1 MEDKVMLTKFNRTY
15 PSFMDEF
22 FGRDSYP
29 ADYQRNGFKSLPAV
43 NITES
48 EDAYTIEVAAPGLN
62 KKDFNI
68 DLDKN
73 SLTIASVRE
82 DKQEENKE
90 RYTRREF
97 RYTNFSRSFTIPETI
112 DGEKISAVHKDGIL
126 YVDIPKMEEAKEKPA
141 RQIAIK

>member
-1 MEDKVMLTKFNRTY
+1 MLAKFNRTY

-22 FGRDSYP
+22 FGRDFYP
-29 ADYQRNGFKSLPAV
+29 AHYQRNGFKSLPAV

-48 EDAYTIEVAAPGLN
+48 ENGYTIEVAAPGLN
-62 KKDFNI
+62 KKDFKI

-82 DKQEENKE
+82 DNQEENNEK
-90 RYTRREF
+90 YTRREF
-97 RYTNFSRSFTIPETI
+97 RYANFSRAFTLPETVY
-112 DGEKISAVHKDGIL
+112 GEKISAVHKDGIL

>member
-1 MEDKVMLTKFNRTY
+1 MLAKFNRTY
-15 PSFMDEF
+15 PSYMDQF
-22 FGRDSYP
+22 LGRDYYP
-29 ADYQRNGFKSLPAV
+29 AHYQRNGFKSLPAV

-48 EDAYTIEVAAPGLN
+48 ENGYTVEVAAPGLN
-62 KKDFNI
+62 KKDFKI
-68 DLDKN
+68 DLVKN

-82 DKQEENKE
+82 DKQEENNE

-97 RYTNFSRSFTIPETI
+97 QYTNFSRSFTLPETV

-126 YVDIPKMEEAKEKPA
+126 YVEIPKMEEAKEKPV

>member
-1 MEDKVMLTKFNRTY
+1 MLTKFNRTY

-29 ADYQRNGFKSLPAV
+29 AHYQRNGFKSLPAV

-62 KKDFNI
+62 KKDFKI
-68 DLDKN
+68 DVDKN

-90 RYTRREF
+90 KYTRREF
-97 RYTNFSRSFTIPETI
+97 RYTNFSRY
-112 DGEKISAVHKDGIL
+112 KDGIL

>member
-1 MEDKVMLTKFNRTY
+1 MLVKFNRTY

-22 FGRDSYP
+22 FGRDYYP
-29 ADYQRNGFKSLPAV
+29 VHYERNGFKSLPAV

-48 EDAYTIEVAAPGLN
+48 DNGYTIEVAAPGLN
-62 KKDFNI
+62 KKDFKI

-73 SLTIASVRE
+73 TLTIASVKE
-82 DKQEENKE
+82 DKQEENNE

-97 RYTNFSRSFTIPETI
+97 RYSNFSRTFTLPETV
-112 DGEKISAVHKDGIL
+112 DSDKISAVHKDGIL
-126 YVDIPKMEEAKEKPA
+126 HVDIPKIEEAKVKPA

>member
-1 MEDKVMLTKFNRTY
+1 MEDKVMLAKFNRTY

-22 FGRDSYP
+22 FGRDFYP
-29 ADYQRNGFKSLPAV
+29 VHYERNGFKSLPAV

-48 EDAYTIEVAAPGLN
+48 ENGFTIEVAAPGLN
-62 KKDFNI
+62 KKDFKI

-82 DKQEENKE
+82 DNKEENNE

-97 RYTNFSRSFTIPETI
+97 SYANFSRSFKLPETI
-112 DGEKISAVHKDGIL
+112 DKDKISAVHKDGIL
-126 YVDIPKMEEAKEKPA
+126 YVDIPKLEEAKEKPA

>member
-1 MEDKVMLTKFNRTY
+1 MLAKFNRTY

-22 FGRDSYP
+22 FGRDFYP
-29 ADYQRNGFKSLPAV
+29 AHYQRNGFKSLPAV

-48 EDAYTIEVAAPGLN
+48 ENGYTIEVAAPGLN
-62 KKDFNI
+62 KKDFKI

-73 SLTIASVRE
+73 SLTIASARE
-82 DKQEENKE
+82 DKQEENNEKF
-90 RYTRREF
+90 TRREF
-97 RYTNFSRSFTIPETI
+97 RYANFSRAFTLPETV

>member
-1 MEDKVMLTKFNRTY
+1 MLAKFNRTY
-15 PSFMDEF
+15 PSYMDQF
-22 FGRDSYP
+22 LGRDYYP
-29 ADYQRNGFKSLPAV
+29 AHYQRNGFKSLPAV

-48 EDAYTIEVAAPGLN
+48 ENGYTVEVAAPGLN
-62 KKDFNI
+62 KKDFKI
-68 DLDKN
+68 DLVKN

-82 DKQEENKE
+82 DKQEENNE

-97 RYTNFSRSFTIPETI
+97 QYTNFSRSFTLPETV